1 MVHGAMPRR
10 LKGRDALEALR
21 RYTPR
26 LRWCP
31 VCGLPVL
38 GRERCPRCGG
48 STLEVKLAPPGG
60 LRPAWPVERERLWR
74 AALEGL
80 GREAAR
86 RLLGGPWALALLN
99 PVQSVDAGYE
109 VIVDGHTV
117 AGFFYD
123 PAGDRWLVRPDRVGV
138 EILAAEE
145 TGPVLYTSAV
155 LRPGAVLRGGL
166 RGEKQPPGSYVAL
179 AGRGPSYGVGRVLG
193 DGAVRVLKAW
203 RRQRRVWWRHRPR
216 ARSLDEVVE
225 ANRGWLEEREEEARG
240 WLEKVIRE
248 TGARPLASVSGGKDS
263 TVSAAIAVQAGVED
277 LYTVDTGMEHP
288 ETLET
293 VEKLARALGARLH
306 VARPAPRMFW
316 RGAELYGPPARDHRW
331 CTKLLKMAPLARLLG
346 ELAPGGRAL
355 AVTGQRGAEST
366 QRALSPRLAES
377 GTAGRGRS
385 LVAAPIQWWSS
396 LEVFLYIRLRGLPL
410 NPLYT
415 LGFDRVGCWM
425 CPASHL
431 CELRETARRH
441 PELWEEWERLL
452 RRYAQRHGL
461 PQSWVELGL
470 WRWRWSLPAEAR
482 RLASQAGLDPDTV
495 LERLNTHG
503 AMAARE
509 YSREGELLVA
519 SPSLPSEPDWD
530 RMPGLAKATGLAYNV
545 EDDGIT
551 LRDGGAWARV
561 TRSGR
566 VEIPAATP
574 PKERRRL
581 AKLAASILLMAS
593 ACIGEQCMLCASSC
607 PEDAVRGPAV
617 IDPEKCTGC
626 RACINACPAT
636 NRAEQVVQLVEGLS

>member
-1 MVHGAMPRR
+1 MPRR
-10 LKGRDALEALR
+10 LKGRNALEALK

-48 STLEVKLAPPGG
+48 STLEVKLAPPGD
-60 LRPAWPVERERLWR
+60 LRPAWPVERERLWK

-99 PVQSVDAGYE
+99 PVQSIDAGYE

-123 PAGDRWLVRPDRVGV
+123 PAGDRWLLRPDRVGV

-145 TGPVLYTSAV
+145 TGPVLYTSTM
-155 LRPGAVLRGGL
+155 LRPGAVLREGL
-166 RGEKQPPGSYVAL
+166 QGEKQPPGSYVAL
-179 AGRGPSYGVGRVLG
+179 AGRGLSYGIGRVLG
-193 DGAVRVLKAW
+193 DGTVRVVKTW
-203 RRQRRVWWRHRPR
+203 RRRRRVRWRHRPR

-263 TVSAAIAVQAGVED
+263 TVSASIAVQAGVED
-277 LYTVDTGMEHP
+277 LYTVDTGIEHP

-293 VEKLARALGARLH
+293 FEKLARALGARLH
-306 VARPAPRMFW
+306 VARAASRMFW
-316 RGAELYGPPARDHRW
+316 RGIEFYGPPARDYRW

-346 ELAPGGRAL
+346 ELAPGGRVL
-355 AVTGQRGAEST
+355 MVTGQRGAEST

-415 LGFDRVGCWM
+415 LGFDRIGCWM

-441 PELWEEWERLL
+441 PELWEKWEMFL

-470 WRWRWSLPAEAR
+470 WRWRWSFPAEAR

-495 LERLNTHG
+495 LRRLNTRG
-503 AMAARE
+503 TAAARE

-519 SPSLPSEPDWD
+519 SPSLPGSLDWCKI
-530 RMPGLAKATGLAYNV
+530 PGLAKATGLAHSV
-545 EDDGIT
+545 DKESATLLDG
-551 LRDGGAWARV
+551 RSWARV
-561 TRSGR
+561 TRNGR
-566 VEIPAATP
+566 VEVPAKAP
-574 PKERRRL
+574 PGPRRRL
-581 AKLAASILLMAS
+581 ARLAASILLMAS
-593 ACIGEQCMLCASSC
+593 ACAGEHCMLCASSC

-636 NRAEQVVQLVEGLS
+636 NAAEQVVQLVESLAQES

>member
-1 MVHGAMPRR
+1 MPRR
-10 LKGRDALEALR
+10 LKGRDALEALK

-48 STLEVKLAPPGG
+48 STLEVKLAPPGD
-60 LRPAWPVERERLWR
+60 LRPAWPVERERLWK

-99 PVQSVDAGYE
+99 PVQSIDAGYE

-123 PAGDRWLVRPDRVGV
+123 PAGDRWLLRPDRVGV

-145 TGPVLYTSAV
+145 TGPVLYTSTM
-155 LRPGAVLRGGL
+155 LRPGAVLREGL
-166 RGEKQPPGSYVAL
+166 QGEKQPPGSYVAL
-179 AGRGPSYGVGRVLG
+179 AGRGLSYGIGRVLG
-193 DGAVRVLKAW
+193 DGTVRVVKTW
-203 RRQRRVWWRHRPR
+203 RRRRRVRWRHRPR

-263 TVSAAIAVQAGVED
+263 TVSASIAVQAGVED
-277 LYTVDTGMEHP
+277 LYTVDTGIEHP

-293 VEKLARALGARLH
+293 FEKLARALGARLH
-306 VARPAPRMFW
+306 VARAASRMFW
-316 RGAELYGPPARDHRW
+316 RGIEFYGPPARDYRW

-346 ELAPGGRAL
+346 ELAPGGRVL
-355 AVTGQRGAEST
+355 MVTGQRGAEST

-415 LGFDRVGCWM
+415 LGFDRIGCWM

-441 PELWEEWERLL
+441 PELWEKWEMFL

-470 WRWRWSLPAEAR
+470 WRWRWSFPAEAR

-495 LERLNTHG
+495 LRRLNTRG
-503 AMAARE
+503 TAAARE

-519 SPSLPSEPDWD
+519 SPSLPGSLDWCKI
-530 RMPGLAKATGLAYNV
+530 PGLAKATGLAHSV
-545 EDDGIT
+545 DKESATLLDG
-551 LRDGGAWARV
+551 RSWARV
-561 TRSGR
+561 TRNGR
-566 VEIPAATP
+566 VEVPAKAP
-574 PKERRRL
+574 PGPRRRL
-581 AKLAASILLMAS
+581 ARLAASILLMAS
-593 ACIGEQCMLCASSC
+593 ACAGEHCMLCASSC

-636 NRAEQVVQLVEGLS
+636 NAAEQVVQLVESLAQES